1 MKKIF
6 AYLTAIAMTAAMFT
20 ACSDEGNTDETSETS
35 AADEAIPEDDGKG
48 DLIDSDTAGAS
59 GAKRSRRT
67 KINGN
72 GDDVF
77 TVMVYMCGT
86 DLESDYAAATA
97 DIIEMAEAD
106 LNDNVNIVICTG
118 GTEQWQNDYISS
130 DRNQIWKVENEDLV
144 CIEDDMG
151 VKEMT
156 DPATLTEFVSYCSEN
171 FPANRNAL
179 ILWDHG
185 GGALYG
191 YGSDQIFNGSA
202 MQINEIDSALDKAG
216 VSFDFIGFDACL
228 MATVETAYMINNHA
242 DYMIASEETEPG
254 TGWFYTNWLNAICED
269 PSISTEEIG
278 KIIVDDFIQESTSY
292 DSSEQC
298 TLSIIDLTEMDNV
311 YNALCGFSAAAKS
324 KLDNSEFN
332 VVSRSRSNS
341 KSFGGDEYDT
351 IDLVHF
357 AQNLDIPESDELIS
371 AINSA
376 VIYSGNSEAVKNSN
390 GMTIY
395 FPYNDI
401 YTFDQMMGVYTDIGL
416 KGEYTDFITA
426 FASIMAGGQSHS
438 SSSASDPFGSGSTE
452 TDDWSDY
459 DWFDSDYSEEYEE
472 YYEESSYD
480 ESNLVV
486 EDRGDYY
493 ALALSDE
500 DWEIINDVQMQL
512 YYDDGEGYI
521 DLGTD
526 NYFTADDDGALMVDY
541 DGLWFSFGG
550 YTTPLYITE
559 SNGGYTQG
567 YIPAYLNDEYVQLIV
582 LWDESHSGDIVGAK
596 RFYDSGLSMKGLIP
610 VEDGDTIQ
618 LTCDY
623 YTYDGDY
630 DDLYLYNDEFEYD
643 SSMKVEYYP
652 SGEGEYQL
660 YYVITDIYNNT
671 YYTEPVFLTFTAD
684 YFTENFPEYYGG
696 GYDEE
701 YYEEEDTD
709 DYEYDEEDY
718 IDEYD
723 DEYLDDYVDD
733 YDWDE
738 DDYDYDLDE
747 YEEEWE
753 WQ

>member
-1 MKKIF
+1 MKKLF

-20 ACSDEGNTDETSETS
+20 ACSDEGESPETEDRSLSET
-35 AADEAIPEDDGKG
+35 AAEETIPEDDGKG
-48 DLIDSDTAGAS
+48 DLIDTDTAS

-86 DLESDYAAATA
+86 DLESDYAAATS

-106 LNDNVNIVICTG
+106 LNDNVNVVIYTG
-118 GTEQWQNDYISS
+118 GTLEWQNDYISS
-130 DRNQIWKVENEDLV
+130 DRNQIWKIENEDLV

-156 DPATLTEFVSYCSEN
+156 DPATLTEFVSYCADN

-202 MQINEIDSALDKAG
+202 MQINEIDSALDDAG

-242 DYMIASEETEPG
+242 DFMIASEETEPG
-254 TGWFYTNWLNAICED
+254 TGWFYTNWLNEICSD
-269 PSISTEEIG
+269 PSTPTEDIG
-278 KIIVDDFIQESTSY
+278 RIIIDDFVQESTSY

-311 YNALCGFSAAAKS
+311 YNALCDFSAAAKS
-324 KLDNSEFN
+324 KLDNSEFS
-332 VVSRSRSNS
+332 VVSRSRSNT

-357 AQNLDIPESDELIS
+357 AQNLDIPESEELIS
-371 AINSA
+371 AINAA
-376 VIYSGNSEAVKNSN
+376 VVYSGNSEAVNNSN

-401 YTFDQMMGVYTDIGL
+401 YTFDQMMNVYTDIGL

-426 FASIMAGGQSHS
+426 FASILAGGQSYS
-438 SSSASDPFGSGSTE
+438 SASASDPFGSGSSD

-459 DWFDSDYSEEYEE
+459 DWFDSDYSDEYEE
-472 YYEESSYD
+472 YYEESAYD
-480 ESNLVV
+480 ESSLVV

-500 DWEIINDVQMQL
+500 DWDIINDIQIQL

-526 NYFTADDDGALMVDY
+526 NYYEIDDDGALMVDY
-541 DGLWFSFGG
+541 DGLWFSLGD
-550 YTTPLYITE
+550 YITPLYITE
-559 SNGGYTQG
+559 SGDGYTQG
-567 YIPAYLNDEYVQLIV
+567 YIPAYLNDEYVQLVV
-582 LWDESHSGDIVGAK
+582 LWDETHTGDIIGAK
-596 RFYDSGLSMKGLIP
+596 RFYDTGISMKGLIP
-610 VEDGDTIQ
+610 VEDGDVIQ

-623 YTYDGDY
+623 YNYDGEY
-630 DDLYLYNDEFEYD
+630 DDLYTISEEFEYD

-652 SGEGEYQL
+652 SGAGEYQL

-671 YYTEPVFLTFTAD
+671 YYTEAIYITFTDD
-684 YFTENFPEYYGG
+684 YFTENFPEYYD
-696 GYDEE
+696 GYSDTYNYEYDDE
-701 YYEEEDTD
+701 YIDDYAD
-709 DYEYDEEDY
+709 DYEYDYEYYGDEDY
-718 IDEYD
+718 
-723 DEYLDDYVDD
+723 
-733 YDWDE
+733 
-738 DDYDYDLDE
+738 DYDYDLDE

-753 WQ
+753 W

>member
-20 ACSDEGNTDETSETS
+20 ACSDEGSTDETSETS
-35 AADEAIPEDDGKG
+35 AADETIPEDDGKG
-48 DLIDSDTAGAS
+48 DLFDEDTADAS

-86 DLESDYAAATA
+86 DLESDYSAASS
-97 DIIEMAEAD
+97 DIMEMAEAN
-106 LNDNVNIVICTG
+106 LNDNVNVVIYTG
-118 GTEQWQNDYISS
+118 GTLEWQNDYISS
-130 DRNQIWKVENEDLV
+130 DRNQIWKVESEDLV

-156 DPATLTEFVSYCSEN
+156 DPATLTEFVSYCADN

-191 YGSDQIFNGSA
+191 YGSDQIFNGDA
-202 MQINEIDSALDKAG
+202 MQINEIDSALSRSG

-254 TGWFYTNWLNAICED
+254 AGWFYTNWLNAICED
-269 PSISTEEIG
+269 PSVPTEDIG

-292 DSSEQC
+292 DASELC
-298 TLSIIDLTEMDNV
+298 TLSIIDLTEMENV
-311 YNALCGFSAAAKS
+311 YNALSDFSAAACS
-324 KLDNSEFN
+324 KLDNSEFS
-332 VVSRSRSNS
+332 VVSRSRSNTR
-341 KSFGGDEYDT
+341 SFGGDEYDT

-376 VIYSGNSEAVKNSN
+376 VIYSGNSDVMTNCN

-401 YTFDQMMGVYTDIGL
+401 YAFNRMMDVYTDIGL
-416 KGEYTDFITA
+416 KGDYTDFITA
-426 FASIMAGGQSHS
+426 FASIMAGGQSYGGS
-438 SSSASDPFGSGSTE
+438 SDPFGSSTDSE
-452 TDDWSDY
+452 TPDWSDY
-459 DWFDSDYSEEYEE
+459 DWFDSDYSDEYEE
-472 YYEESSYD
+472 YYGESICD
-480 ESNLVV
+480 TEDLIV
-486 EDRGDYY
+486 EDRGDYF
-493 ALALSDE
+493 ALALSEE
-500 DWEIINDVQMQL
+500 DWDIINDIQIQL

-526 NYFTADDDGALMVDY
+526 NYFETDTDGALMVDY
-541 DGLWFSFGG
+541 DGLWFSLGG
-550 YTTPLYITE
+550 HITPLYITE
-559 SNGGYTQG
+559 SEDSYTQG
-567 YIPAYLNDEYVQLIV
+567 YIPAYLNDEYVQLITV
-582 LWDESHSGDIVGAK
+582 WDENHSGDIIGAK
-596 RFYDSGLSMKGLIP
+596 RFYETGLSMKGLIP
-610 VEDGDTIQ
+610 VEDGDIIQ

-630 DDLYLYNDEFEYD
+630 DDLYTFSDEFEYD

-652 SGEGEYQL
+652 SGAGEYQL

-671 YYTEPVFLTFTAD
+671 YYTEAVYITFTDD
-684 YFTENFPEYYGG
+684 YFTENFPEYYDG
-696 GYDEE
+696 E
-701 YYEEEDTD
+701 
-709 DYEYDEEDY
+709 
-718 IDEYD
+718 I
-723 DEYLDDYVDD
+723 
-733 YDWDE
+733 
-738 DDYDYDLDE
+738 
-747 YEEEWE
+747 
-753 WQ
+753 